1 MKLSIIVPV
10 YEDGMILETL
20 YQDLYCNVFSK
31 ADFEYE
37 LIFVNDGSADNTL
50 ELMMKLKEKDT
61 HIKVRSLSRNF
72 GSHAAV
78 LCGLAASEGDCVCIK
93 NADLQEPSELIFDMV
108 EKWQEGNNVVLAV
121 RQQRKESR
129 RQIFFADFYYKLV
142 RRFVNASMPK
152 HGFDIFLID
161 RKVAEVLLKL
171 NERNSSIGMQILWSG
186 FKTAYVPYVRSERR
200 EGVSKWTLHKKV
212 RLVMD
217 TFFGFSTVPIKAVSV
232 TGCLL
237 AGSGGLAELILLFRR
252 LCAGHKNSYKSLIF
266 FFDVFCCG
274 IILIADGILGEY
286 LWRILDASRNRP
298 VYVQEETKISR
309 RD

>member
-1 MKLSIIVPV
+1 MKLSIVVPV
-10 YEDGMILETL
+10 YEDGVILETL
-20 YQDLYCNVFSK
+20 YRDLYQKVFSK

-37 LIFVNDGSADNTL
+37 LIFVNDGSTDNTL
-50 ELMMKLKEKDT
+50 ELMMKLKRKDT
-61 HIKVRSLSRNF
+61 HIKVHSLSRNF

-108 EKWQEGNNVVLAV
+108 QKWREGNNVVLAV
-121 RQQRKESR
+121 RQQREESR
-129 RQIFFADFYYKLV
+129 QQIFFANLYYKLV

-152 HGFDIFLID
+152 NGFDIFLID
-161 RKVAEVLLKL
+161 RKAVDVLLKL
-171 NERNSSIGMQILWSG
+171 DERNSSIGMQILWSG
-186 FKTAYVPYVRSERR
+186 FKTAYVPYIRSERR
-200 EGVSKWTLHKKV
+200 EGVSKWTLRKKV

-217 TFFGFSTVPIKAVSV
+217 TFFSFSTVPVKAVSV
-232 TGCLL
+232 MGCLF
-237 AGSGGLAELILLFRR
+237 AGGGGLAELILAFRKMCIGR
-252 LCAGHKNSYKSLIF
+252 RNTYRCLMF
-266 FFDVFCCG
+266 FFGVFCCG

-298 VYVQEETKISR
+298 VYVQEETDVNG